1 MKKIY
6 ISPETTLFK
15 VHTENVMNIATS
27 IGVKTYNKNLTA
39 EKDGVTLK
47 NNYGFSDKGISIW
60 NGTSQ
65 PETAKDNNGFNL
77 WGDED

>member
-15 VHTENVMNIATS
+15 VHTENVMNNTS
-27 IGVKTYNKNLTA
+27 IGVKTY
-39 EKDGVTLK
+39 KDLSAKKDEVTLK

-77 WGDED
+77 WSDED

>member
-6 ISPETTLFK
+6 ISPETKLFK
-15 VHTENVMNIATS
+15 VHTENVMNNTS
-27 IGVKTYNKNLTA
+27 IGVKTY
-39 EKDGVTLK
+39 KDLSAKKDEVTLK

-65 PETAKDNNGFNL
+65 PETAKDNNGFDL

>member
-15 VHTENVMNIATS
+15 VHTENVMNNTS
-27 IGVKTYNKNLTA
+27 IGVKTYNNLTA

-47 NNYGFSDKGISIW
+47 NNYGFSGKDISIW
-60 NGTSQ
+60 TGTTQ

>member
-6 ISPETTLFK
+6 ISPDTTLFK
-15 VHTENVMNIATS
+15 VHTENVMNNTS
-27 IGVKTYNKNLTA
+27 IGVKTYKNNLTA

-47 NNYGFSDKGISIW
+47 NNYGFSGKDISIW
-60 NGTSQ
+60 NGSQ

>member
-6 ISPETTLFK
+6 ISPETTLIK
-15 VHTENVMNIATS
+15 VHTENVMNNTS
-27 IGVKTYNKNLTA
+27 IGVKTYNNLTA
-39 EKDGVTLK
+39 EKDGVTLNK
-47 NNYGFSDKGISIW
+47 NYNFSDKGIRFW
-60 NGTSQ
+60 TGTEQ

>member
-6 ISPETTLFK
+6 ISPETTLIK
-15 VHTENVMNIATS
+15 VHTENVMNNTS
-27 IGVKTYNKNLTA
+27 IGVKTY
-39 EKDGVTLK
+39 KDLSAKKDEVTIK
-47 NNYGFSDKGISIW
+47 TNYGFSDKGISIW

-65 PETAKDNNGFNL
+65 PETAKDNNGFDL

>member
-15 VHTENVMNIATS
+15 VHTENVMNKTS
-27 IGVKTYNKNLTA
+27 IGVKTYNNLTA
-39 EKDGVTLK
+39 EKDGLTLK
-47 NNYGFSDKGISIW
+47 NNYGFSDKGIRFW
-60 NGTSQ
+60 TGTEQ